1 MTGTETLLLEEK
13 MDFIVWGGGEGY
25 LIEIKWQ
32 PKLHLKYIKLGCAI
46 LKVVQ
51 LSVYKY

>member
-1 MTGTETLLLEEK
+1 L
-13 MDFIVWGGGEGY
+13 WGGAQPY